1 MSGQPAMESLSVD
14 QAADQI
20 GAMFDSEPVV
30 GQPEEVQAEVTDDVE
45 AIEPESAELEGE
57 EVEAEL
63 GEDVPDEPVEDEAEQ
78 ESIETL
84 TELSQALDV
93 DIKDLMANMTTT
105 VKVDG
110 EDISVTLQEAFDGYQ
125 KDTDYRNKTT
135 ELAANRR
142 TFEEQ
147 SGQARQRLEGD
158 YLQAGQLLNALQ
170 SAVVPTL
177 DPQQMEALKAQ
188 DPSTYL
194 IAKQEHQER
203 LQQFNNL
210 RQSAAN
216 DFARNAEAI
225 KQQDA
230 AQRQEALR
238 FAISELPTR
247 IPGWGEDTKNAI
259 DDYLTSDAYGY
270 TQAELAQVIDP
281 RLIELAHKARL
292 YDEQSKQVDIAK
304 KKVKVLPKMQRP
316 GKSSPRKASGSVQ
329 KARSRLK
336 QSGRYQDAAAL
347 INVD

>member
-1 MSGQPAMESLSVD
+1 MSDQPAMESLSVD

-20 GAMFDSEPVV
+20 GAMFDPEPVV
-30 GQPEEVQAEVTDDVE
+30 GQNEEEVTADVE
-45 AIEPESAELEGE
+45 ATELEGEELEGE

-63 GEDVPDEPVEDEAEQ
+63 GEDVPDEPEEVEAEQ
-78 ESIETL
+78 EAIETL
-84 TELSQALDV
+84 TELSEALDV
-93 DIKDLMANMTTT
+93 DMKDLMANMTTT

-110 EDISVTLQEAFDGYQ
+110 EEISVTLQEAFDGYQ

-135 ELAANRR
+135 ELASNRR
-142 TFEEQ
+142 DFEQQ
-147 SGQARQRLEGD
+147 SSQARQRLESD
-158 YLQAGQLLNALQ
+158 YLQAGQLMNALQ
-170 SAVVPTL
+170 SAVVPVL

-188 DPSTYL
+188 DPSSYL

-203 LQQFNNL
+203 LQQFNQL

-216 DFARNAEAI
+216 DFARNTEALN
-225 KQQDA
+225 QQKDA
-230 AQRQEALR
+230 TRQEALR
-238 FAISELPTR
+238 YAIAELPKR
-247 IPGWGEDTKNAI
+247 IPGWGDETKNAI
-259 DDYLTSDAYGY
+259 DDYLSGDAYGY
-270 TQAELAQVIDP
+270 TQEELSQVIDP

-304 KKVKVLPKMQRP
+304 KKVKTLPKIQRP